1 MFVEDEKD
9 YIMRMIKQVIRALF
23 SVILGREFTL
33 VDLPKEN
40 KYEVSGK
47 SMDDYMEMIDDGL
60 INDAENLIL
69 ENVNYSDNND
79 IAALALFYEYI
90 SDKDDT
96 FLEAHD
102 YSRAEVLEGLKQVA
116 ENSGNG
122 HLINLFLDE

>member
-23 SVILGREFTL
+23 SVILGREFSL

-47 SMDDYMEMIDDGL
+47 SMDDYMEMIDAGL
-60 INDAENLIL
+60 INDAENSIL
-69 ENVNYSDNND
+69 EDVNYSDNND

-90 SDKDDT
+90 SDKDDA

-122 HLINLFLDE
+122 HLINMFIDE